1 MEVVT
6 DISSLRA
13 RLKHESSVAFVPTM
27 GGLHEGHLSLV
38 RIARERAGCVVAS
51 IFVNRLQFA
60 PTEDFEQYPRT
71 LADDCRL
78 LAQQDATVV
87 FTPAERTLYPV
98 RQEFMVEPAPAANTL
113 EGQFRPGFFQ
123 GVATVVLK
131 LFNIVQPQIVVF
143 GKKDYQQLHLM
154 RELVKQFNYPVE
166 IVAGET
172 VRAADNLALSSRN
185 RYLSTE
191 ARVEAAR
198 LYQVLTQVKRQIEDG
213 NTCFHDLEQNAARI
227 LSQHG
232 WKTDYVAVR
241 HAHTLASAKT
251 EDEDMVVLGA
261 ARLGTIR
268 LIDNVELRRESCAK
282 E

>member
-71 LADDCRL
+71 LADDCKL

-98 RQEFMVEPAPAANTL
+98 GQEFMVEPAPAANTL
-113 EGQFRPGFFQ
+113 EGQFRPGFFR

-143 GKKDYQQLHLM
+143 GKK
-154 RELVKQFNYPVE
+154 
-166 IVAGET
+166 T
-172 VRAADNLALSSRN
+172 TSSC
-185 RYLSTE
+185 T
-191 ARVEAAR
+191 
-198 LYQVLTQVKRQIEDG
+198 
-213 NTCFHDLEQNAARI
+213 
-227 LSQHG
+227 
-232 WKTDYVAVR
+232 
-241 HAHTLASAKT
+241 
-251 EDEDMVVLGA
+251 
-261 ARLGTIR
+261 
-268 LIDNVELRRESCAK
+268 SCANW
-282 E
+282 

>member
-1 MEVVT
+1 MEVIT
-6 DISSLRA
+6 DISSLQA

-38 RIARERAGCVVAS
+38 RIAGERADCVVAS

-71 LADDCRL
+71 LADDCKL

-87 FTPAERTLYPV
+87 FAPAERTLYPV
-98 RQEFMVEPAPAANTL
+98 QQEFMVELAPLSNAL
-113 EGQFRPGFFQ
+113 EGQFRPGFFR

-185 RYLSTE
+185 RYLSAE
-191 ARVEAAR
+191 ARAEAAR
-198 LYQVLTQVKRQIEDG
+198 LYQILAQVKRQIEDG

-227 LSQHG
+227 LCQHG

-241 HAHTLASAKT
+241 QAHTLAPAGR
-251 EDEDMVVLGA
+251 EDKDIVVLGA
-261 ARLGTIR
+261 ARLGKIR
-268 LIDNVELRRESCAK
+268 LIDNLELRRESCAR
-282 E
+282 